1 MNLKLQNKFPFSDN
15 YVQCVRYFS
24 RYKVTEMDLLRLLLL
39 PTILFLVLLDYG
51 ELWSDVFVTKY
62 TFVKSNDFKSIIS
75 KIFLAYKMIE
85 V

>member
-1 MNLKLQNKFPFSDN
+1 
-15 YVQCVRYFS
+15 
-24 RYKVTEMDLLRLLLL
+24 MDLLRLLLL